1 MSVLKEEIKLVGS
14 QGRQNALALFDCGAT
29 YSFIRRDIAE
39 AVAPIDKLPRPM
51 VFETAKENDY
61 ITVEEAIRTNFYID
75 IYELSDEF
83 LVSDILSEEVIIGVQ
98 TMQKWRLK
106 LDFGNDEVIVDPQV
120 TRLMLKLS
128 K

>member
-1 MSVLKEEIKLVGS
+1 MSVLREEIKLVGS
-14 QGRQNALALFDCGAT
+14 KGRRNALALFDCGAT
-29 YSFIRRDIAE
+29 HSFIRRDIAE
-39 AVAPIDKLPRPM
+39 AVEVIVKLPRPK
-51 VFETAKENDY
+51 VFETAKKDEY
-61 ITVEEAIRTNFYID
+61 ITVEERITPDFYID

-83 LVSDILSEEVIIGVQ
+83 LVSDILTEEVIIGVQ